1 MPVLT
6 LGSEPGEEASWKT
19 EVAMWSPA
27 TVVAGPLL
35 GSVHLR
41 LTKNIPSH
49 LNTFNMG
56 TELQIRAVGE
66 AKTKFALQLQESVEL
81 VLEG

>member
-1 MPVLT
+1 
-6 LGSEPGEEASWKT
+6 
-19 EVAMWSPA
+19 
-27 TVVAGPLL
+27 
-35 GSVHLR
+35 
-41 LTKNIPSH
+41 
-49 LNTFNMG
+49 MG